1 MKIRTDFVTNSSSS
15 SYIFKECDIEEIKTK
30 LEKILD
36 ETSASDPEKYKFY
49 MSNFVHNYTFWS
61 EEDAKKFEETVPSFH
76 GKPSEFSR
84 WISNDFFGRVR
95 HFSQLGYWDIDD
107 IDGALCHGIMEI
119 IFYGAEQYLASGRK
133 THTYEHYIDRIK
145 NKDISEEIADKIAGY
160 LILDLYYQL
169 RDMLYH
175 DPEDQIVPGI
185 LLKDILNE
193 VPDSPLLSILS
204 DDQIPEIFTREFLD
218 TVYKPF
224 VFVNLSDDDKYF
236 NSAFVKAYKD
246 SLYSRFEKYIGMTLG
261 QIFERLLGKVWVYY
275 CDCDT
280 NVWYNVM
287 SKEFAKLPEFLFGED
302 HF

>member
-36 ETSASDPEKYKFY
+36 ETSASDPKKYKFY

-160 LILDLYYQL
+160 LILDLYNQL

-175 DPEDQIVPGI
+175 DPEDQIFPGI

-193 VPDSPLLSILS
+193 VPDSPLLSISS
-204 DDQIPEIFTREFLD
+204 DDQIPEVFTHELLD

-224 VFVNLSDDDKYF
+224 VSNALLGDFAK
-236 NSAFVKAYKD
+236 AFIKAYEGT
-246 SLYSRFEKYIGMTLG
+246 LYSRFEKYIGMTLG
-261 QIFERLLGKVWVYY
+261 QIFEGMLGKVWVYY

-280 NVWYNVM
+280 NVWYNTL